1 MKVNFKIYAEKGGKK
16 MKSRKT
22 TYFKYFS
29 LFFTIAI
36 LVFIAGCSGTPPA
49 VPIINSFSASPTTI
63 TAGESSTLSWSVTDA
78 ASVTIDNGVGTVA
91 LSGNTTVSPITTTTY
106 TLTATNTA
114 GSVTSTVT
122 VTVEWEEVHQWA
134 STATAS
140 SEYSSISWSAAQ
152 ATGEP
157 DVTACGDYSGA
168 WAPSSS
174 GDDPE
179 WLQVGFETAVYA
191 TGVRVHETYYS
202 GFVIRIE
209 LVDTEGLVHTIWTG
223 IDITPCPGWLEIGF
237 SSTSYLVEGVI
248 ISTQIDGW
256 EEIDAVELIGY
267 PQVL

>member
-1 MKVNFKIYAEKGGKK
+1 
-16 MKSRKT
+16 MKSRKV

-29 LFFTIAI
+29 LFFILIALI
-36 LVFIAGCSGTPPA
+36 LITGCSGTPPTA
-49 VPIINSFSASPTTI
+49 PIINSFSADPLTI
-63 TAGESSTLSWSVTDA
+63 AAGDNSALSWSVTDA
-78 ASVTIDNGVGTVA
+78 TSVTIDNGVGTVA
-91 LSGNTTVSPITTTTY
+91 LSGATTVSPATTTIY

-114 GSVTSTVT
+114 GSVTSSVT
-122 VTVEWEEVHQWA
+122 VAVELEEVHQWA

-140 SEYSSISWSAAQ
+140 SEYSSSSWSAAQ

-157 DVTACGDYSGA
+157 NVTECGDYVQA

-174 GDDPE
+174 HEDPE
-179 WLQVGFETAVYA
+179 WLQVGFNTAVYA

-209 LVDTEGLVHTIWTG
+209 LIDTEGLVHTIWTG
-223 IDITPCPGWLEIGF
+223 IDITPCPGWLEIDF

-248 ISTQIDGW
+248 INTQIDGW